1 MSTMTQTGIANAS
14 HRPAADTLRDG
25 AEFLGRALLSALFL
39 LSGFGKIAAYGA
51 TAGYMA
57 AVGVPGLLLPLVIA
71 AEIGGGLA
79 ILLGWR
85 TRIIAVLLAGFTLL
99 TGLLFHAD
107 FSDQMQMAMFMKNLA
122 ITGAFLALAAHG
134 AGRYSLDARRA
145 QAR

>member
-1 MSTMTQTGIANAS
+1 MSTMTQTGIASAS
-14 HRPAADTLRDG
+14 NRPATDRLRDG
-25 AEFLGRALLSALFL
+25 AEFLGRALLSALFV

-57 AVGVPGLLLPLVIA
+57 AMGVPGLLLPLVIA

-85 TRIIAVLLAGFTLL
+85 TRIIAVLLAAFTLL

-107 FSDQMQMAMFMKNLA
+107 FGDQMQMVMFMKNLA
-122 ITGAFLALAAHG
+122 ITGAFLALAAQG

-145 QAR
+145 GA